1 MENLSNKV
9 HLLEKVNY
17 VNNSFF
23 YLFTKR
29 TLDIVLSILGLVVF
43 FIPMIIVSSLVVRD
57 KGPVFFKQKRLGLN
71 GKDFTLI
78 KFRTMV
84 VDAEKNGMKWAEKD
98 DPRITKIGK
107 FLRKH
112 RIDELPQLLNI
123 LLGQMS
129 IVGPRP
135 EVAFF
140 YEKFEKYIIGFKQ
153 RLIVKPGLTGLA
165 QINGGY
171 NLIPEEKIVFDL
183 DYIKRRNLWFDLII
197 IFKTIKVVIKKEG
210 AK

>member
-29 TLDIVLSILGLVVF
+29 TLDVVLSILGLVVF

-107 FLRKH
+107 LLRKH

-153 RLIVKPGLTGLA
+153 RLIVKPGLTGWA

-171 NLIPEEKIVFDL
+171 NLNPEEKIVFDL
-183 DYIKRRNLWFDLII
+183 DYIKRRNLWFDLLI

>member
-1 MENLSNKV
+1 MEKLSNKV

-107 FLRKH
+107 LLRKH

-153 RLIVKPGLTGLA
+153 RLIVKPGLTGWA

-171 NLIPEEKIVFDL
+171 NLNPEEKIVFDL
-183 DYIKRRNLWFDLII
+183 DYIKRRNLWFDLLI

>member
-1 MENLSNKV
+1 MDNLSNKI
-9 HLLEKVNY
+9 HILEKVNY

-29 TLDIVLSILGLVVF
+29 TLDIVLSILGLLVF
-43 FIPMIIVSSLVVRD
+43 FIPMIIVSGLVVRD
-57 KGPVFFKQKRLGLN
+57 KGTVFFKQKRLGLN
-71 GKDFTLI
+71 GKEFTLI

-107 FLRKH
+107 LLRKH
-112 RIDELPQLLNI
+112 RIDELPQLINI

-140 YEKFEKYIIGFKQ
+140 YEKFEKYIVGFNQ
-153 RLIVKPGLTGLA
+153 RLLVKPGLTGWA
-165 QINGGY
+165 QVNGGY
-171 NLIPEEKIVFDL
+171 NLNPEEKIVFDL
-183 DYIKRRNLWFDLII
+183 EYIKKQNIFFDLKII
-197 IFKTIKVVIKKEG
+197 LKTILVVINKEG
-210 AK
+210 AH